1 MTKIDTGDTAWLLV
15 SCALVLLMTPA
26 LALFYGGLVG
36 RKNVLSTIMHS
47 MAAIPI
53 LSIKW
58 ALFGYSL
65 AFGTSFHGL
74 IGGPDFIGMKGVAGA
89 VHGTVPALAFAAF
102 QMMFAVITPALIS
115 GAFAERMKFS
125 AYVVFILL
133 WSTLRLRSGLP
144 LGVGR
149 RRVAPQERR
158 ARLCR
163 RHRGAP
169 HGRRLGARLRARH
182 RQTARLSEASQPPA
196 QPDDVRHR
204 RGLLWFG
211 WFGFNAGSALA
222 SGQLAAVAFMATH
235 LGAAGG
241 AVGWVVVEWI
251 HRGKP
256 TALGLASGLVA
267 GLVGITP
274 AAGFVA
280 PWAAV
285 VIGFA
290 AGLACYGGVLLK
302 DRLGYD
308 DALDAFGVHGV
319 GGLAGALLTG
329 VFAEK
334 ALNEAGADGL
344 FAGNAAQL
352 GTQSIAVLASGA
364 YAAVHDVRHPRSSSM
379 PPSAS
384 RVAENDEREG
394 LDSTL
399 HGEQGYA
406 AGSGGFARRSAKGSE
421 ARDRTRARRTS
432 RHAPKPPTRTDWAVE
447 SLERAPWRRS

>member
-1 MTKIDTGDTAWLLV
+1 
-15 SCALVLLMTPA
+15 
-26 LALFYGGLVG
+26 
-36 RKNVLSTIMHS
+36 LSV
-47 MAAIPI
+47 
-53 LSIKW
+53 KW

-65 AFGTSFHGL
+65 AFGTTTMGL
-74 IGGPDFIGMKGVAGA
+74 IGGFDFVGMRGVPGA

-133 WSTLRLRSGLP
+133 WSTFVYDPVCHWVWADGGWLLKMGALDFAGGTVVHLTAGISALVSAIV
-144 LGVGR
+144 VGK
-149 RRVAPQERR
+149 
-158 ARLCR
+158 
-163 RHRGAP
+163 
-169 HGRRLGARLRARH
+169 RLGYPKH
-182 RQTARLSEASQPPA
+182 RSLPHNLTMCVTGA
-196 QPDDVRHR
+196 
-204 RGLLWFG
+204 GLLWFG

-241 AVGWVVVEWI
+241 AIGWLVVEWA

-280 PWAAV
+280 PWSAI
-285 VIGFA
+285 VIGVA
-290 AGLACYGGVLLK
+290 AGTVCYGAVLLK
-302 DRLGYD
+302 DKLGYD
-308 DALDAFGVHGV
+308 DSLDAFGVHGV

-334 ALNEAGADGL
+334 ALNEAGSDGL
-344 FAGNAAQL
+344 IAGNAAQV
-352 GTQSIAVLASGA
+352 GTQAIAVIASGI
-364 YAAVHDVRHPRSSSM
+364 YAAVLTYGILKLID
-379 PPSAS
+379 ATIGL
-384 RVAENDEREG
+384 RVAANDEREG

-406 AGSGGFARRSAKGSE
+406 AGSAGTPHVAHHAP
-421 ARDRTRARRTS
+421 RDRDEVETERVVLPAG
-432 RHAPKPPTRTDWAVE
+432 AV
-447 SLERAPWRRS
+447 